1 VILVFTSLYCRVLGF
16 LKSDEGTTAV
26 EYAVMVALIGAAL
39 IITVSLL
46 QGAIVGVL
54 ERVTTAINTGA

>member
-1 VILVFTSLYCRVLGF
+1 MFTSLYCRVLGF